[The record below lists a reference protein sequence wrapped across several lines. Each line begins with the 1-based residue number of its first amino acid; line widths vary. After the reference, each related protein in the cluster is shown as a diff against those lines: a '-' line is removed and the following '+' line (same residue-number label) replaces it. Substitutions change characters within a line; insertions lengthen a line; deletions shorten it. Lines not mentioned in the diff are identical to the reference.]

1 MSKLCNQVHL
11 LFSSKQA
18 VQFPFNPA
26 KFPENGV
33 YVLFENGEEAHG
45 TKRIVRVG
53 TNAGDGHL
61 RLRLRQH
68 FMQDSKD
75 RSGFRKMIGS
85 AILQRGNDPFLTQ
98 WELDLTTKEAK
109 ENASPVDIKRLA
121 EVEKMVTEYMQK
133 HFQLSVIEV
142 KEKEDRVDLESK
154 IISTISRCEECKP
167 SANWLGLHSPREKIR
182 ESGLWLTNELY
193 KTQLAQSD
201 IQKLKTYSLIK

>member
-1 MSKLCNQVHL
+1 MSELCKQVHL

-26 KFPENGV
+26 KFPENGI

-53 TNAGDGHL
+53 THTGNGHL

-85 AILQRGNDPFLTQ
+85 AILRRENDPFLAQ

-109 ENASPVDIKRLA
+109 ENASSVDFKRLA

-133 HFQLSVIEV
+133 YFQLSVIEV

-167 SANWLGLHSPREKIR
+167 SVNWLGLHSPREKIR

-193 KTQLAQSD
+193 KMQLAESD
-201 IQKLKTYSLIK
+201 IKKLKTYS

>member
-18 VQFPFNPA
+18 IQFPFNPA
-26 KFPENGV
+26 KFPENGI

-45 TKRIVRVG
+45 AKRIVRVG

-85 AILQRGNDPFLTQ
+85 AILQRESDLFLTQ
-98 WELDLTTKEAK
+98 WELDSTTKEAK
-109 ENASPVDIKRLA
+109 ENASPVDIKRLE
-121 EVEKMVTEYMQK
+121 EVEKLVTEYMQK
-133 HFQLSVIEV
+133 HFQISVIEV

-167 SANWLGLHSPREKIR
+167 SANWLGLYSPREKIR

-193 KTQLAQSD
+193 KTQLTQSD
-201 IQKLKTYSLIK
+201 IQKLKTYSVIK